1 MTYDRRTFLRT
12 ACGCCSLGLLPNLSS
27 FAAAPANLV
36 KSISGILTV
45 NDVLVKPGHPLNYG
59 DRLATGRDSSAVVTF
74 NQDAFQ
80 LRPLTQFKLPAR
92 DEANPTLALESG
104 SLLGAFLPGGKR
116 QVKVKTF
123 TTLSIRG
130 TGIYLGVGER
140 YADFCLCYGATS
152 IETRTGQFE
161 LDTKD
166 KFHQWRFIQDDG
178 VVRKPGLTELTSTH
192 TSRQNIEL
200 ERMVGRPSPFGGGF
214 RDFLSTF
221 ESSAL

>member
-1 MTYDRRTFLRT
+1 MTYDRRTFLRA
-12 ACGCCSLGLLPNLSS
+12 ACGCCSVGLLPTLSS

-45 NDVLVKPGHPLNYG
+45 NDVVVKPGHPLNYG

-130 TGIYLGVGER
+130 TGIYLGIQDDF
-140 YADFCLCYGATS
+140 ADFCLCYGAAAVQTATS
-152 IETRTGQFE
+152 QTEI
-161 LDTKD
+161 DTKSG
-166 KFHQWRFIQDDG
+166 FHRGLFIQKDG
-178 VVRKPGLTELTSTH
+178 VIRRPGTGEQPNTH
-192 TSRQNIEL
+192 SNRQNIEL
-200 ERMVGRPSPFGGGF
+200 ERLVGRPSPYAGGF
-214 RDFLSTF
+214 RDWLSTF
-221 ESSAL
+221 ESSTL